1 MQGRQDEPNRRDVY
15 ERVTARIIADLEQGV
30 RTWLRPWNA
39 GHAAGRI
46 TKPLRGNGM
55 PYRGINIIMLW
66 AAAMEQGFAAPIW
79 LTFRQAL
86 DLGAHVRKGEKG
98 SLVVYADRIRKTET
112 DQESGEE
119 LQREIPFLKGY
130 TVFNVEQIDGL
141 PPHFHAPAAPVVDP
155 VQRIDGTERFFAAL
169 GADIRHGGNR
179 ACYAIEPD
187 QVRMPPFATFR
198 DAESYYAVLGHECV
212 HWTRH
217 PARLD
222 RDLGR
227 KRHGDEGYARE
238 ELVAELG
245 AAFLAADLGLELE
258 PRPDHAAY
266 LASWLQVVQGDK
278 RAIFSAAAQ
287 AQRAVDFLHDRQGHT
302 ADPAAAALAVA
313 A

>member
-15 ERVTARIIADLEQGV
+15 ERVTARIISDLEQGV
-30 RTWLRPWNA
+30 RTWLRPWDA

-46 TKPLRGNGM
+46 TKPLRGNGA

-66 AAAMEQGFAAPIW
+66 AAAMERRYSAPIW

-86 DLGAHVRKGEKG
+86 ELGAHVRKGEKG
-98 SLVVYADRIRKTET
+98 SLVVYADRIRRSEV

-119 LQREIPFLKGY
+119 LEREIPFLKGY
-130 TVFNVEQIDGL
+130 TVFNVEQVDGL
-141 PPHFHAPAAPVVDP
+141 PAHFHAPAAPVLDP
-155 VQRIDGTERFFAAL
+155 VRRIEGAERFFAAL
-169 GADIRHGGNR
+169 GADIRHGGDR

-187 QVRMPPFATFR
+187 QVRMPPFQTFR

-266 LASWLQVVQGDK
+266 LASWLQVLQGDT
-278 RAIFSAAAQ
+278 RAIFGAAAH
-287 AQRAVDFLHDRQGHT
+287 AQRAVDFLHGRQGHT